1 MESPLQSPIKLT
13 VIYSILISLVSITLT
28 MIFYMTQRFGD
39 LWTGYISSGVLFVG
53 VMVFVVHVNKVLGGG
68 ASLRSLL
75 LYGLIV
81 TAICVVVLTSAT
93 ILFHLATEPPAG
105 ATRGNV
111 PSDGTQISEYSVYK
125 RDGFWIF
132 LLGNVTGTHAVLGA
146 LGAFLGAVTVKRNQ
160 KTPDAR

>member
-13 VIYSILISLVSITLT
+13 WVYSILLSVVTIALT
-28 MIFYMTQRFGD
+28 MVFYMTQKFAD
-39 LWTGYISSGVLFVG
+39 LWTGYITSGVLFVG
-53 VMVFVVHVNKVLGGG
+53 VMIFVIHVNKALGGG

-81 TAICVVVLTSAT
+81 TAICVVALTSAT
-93 ILFHLATEPPAG
+93 ILFHLATEPAAG
-105 ATRGNV
+105 ATHGNV
-111 PSDGTQISEYSVYK
+111 PSDGPLISEYSVYK